1 MSFYGEL
8 WSNEQRKQAVT
19 STCVLVIGTPRSG
32 TSCVAGLCHKLG
44 IMMGEPLISEDGN
57 PRFDWPGA
65 DEWNATGY
73 YQDAPMEN
81 LESAIFSDGFAGW
94 SVDELQPEHEARL
107 AEIIALRESYGVDWG
122 SKTSRMGFLL
132 PHFLRLCK
140 SDVRIITTT
149 RLKSESVASWKA
161 MIGHS
166 DEKSQAIIDATAS
179 VRDMV
184 KTLGVPTLNVTFDDL
199 MASPEIIGQIAEF
212 VGRGVTDAARQHVD
226 AGLRR
231 HNHSDPK
238 AG

>member
-1 MSFYGEL
+1 MPI
-8 WSNEQRKQAVT
+8 
-19 STCVLVIGTPRSG
+19 CVLIIGTPRSG
-32 TSCVAGLCHKLG
+32 TSCIAGVCAKLG
-44 IMMGEPLISEDGN
+44 VMMGQPLKSEDGN

-73 YQDAPMEN
+73 FQDAPMEN

-94 SVDELQPEHEARL
+94 PVDELQPEHDARL
-107 AEIIALRESYGVDWG
+107 AEIIAMRESYGVDWG
-122 SKTSRMGFLL
+122 SKTSRMGFIL

-166 DEKSQAIIDATAS
+166 DEKSQAIIDAAAS
-179 VRDMV
+179 ARDVV

-199 MASPEIIGQIAEF
+199 MASPDVIGQIADF
-212 VGRGVTDAARQHVD
+212 IGRGVTDAARQHVD
-226 AGLRR
+226 SGLRR
-231 HNHSDPK
+231 HNHADVK

>member
-1 MSFYGEL
+1 MSI
-8 WSNEQRKQAVT
+8 
-19 STCVLVIGTPRSG
+19 CVLVIGTPRSG

-73 YQDAPMEN
+73 FQDAPIEN
-81 LESAIFSDGFAGW
+81 LESAIFSDGFEGW
-94 SVDELQPEHEARL
+94 PVEKLQPEHEARL

-122 SKTSRMGFLL
+122 SKTSRMGFIL

-140 SDVRIITTT
+140 SDVRIITTI
-149 RLKSESVASWKA
+149 RRRSESVASWKA

-166 DEKSQAIIDATAS
+166 DKKSQAIIDAAAT
-179 VRDMV
+179 VRDTV
-184 KTLGVPTLNVTFDDL
+184 KTLGVPTLNVLFDDL
-199 MASPEIIGQIAEF
+199 MTSIGIVEQIADF
-212 VGRGVTDAARQHVD
+212 IGCKVTDEAKTHID

-231 HNHSDPK
+231 HNHLDPK
-238 AG
+238 VG